1 MYSHKG
7 YRGRRRRPISASTAS
22 LGDILLSIQVPVEL
36 HPALSTE
43 LPRIY
48 QQLDTPH
55 DPPFQSIFRGPTR
68 RRPSAG
74 YAARAQERSL
84 MVKSGVLSILAAL
97 GYPVRWC
104 PFSLTTD
111 QALRDFKIK
120 ESKEWH
126 AFYMRCSYR
135 PPWTPE
141 RHRAFDA
148 AFRERVRLLLM
159 AWRWDAGSLLYG
171 VPFEPCLRRI
181 IELVAANDAY
191 LE

>member
-1 MYSHKG
+1 MHSHKG
-7 YRGRRRRPISASTAS
+7 YRYRGRRPIGASTAS
-22 LGDILLSIQVPVEL
+22 VRDVLFAIPVEL

-43 LPRIY
+43 LPHIY
-48 QQLDTPH
+48 RQLDLPR

-84 MVKSGVLSILAAL
+84 MVKSGVLSILTAL
-97 GYPVRWC
+97 RYPVQRGR
-104 PFSLTTD
+104 PFSLTD
-111 QALRDFKIK
+111 QAVRHFKIE
-120 ESKEWH
+120 ESEQWR

-141 RHRAFDA
+141 RHREFDG
-148 AFRERVRLLLM
+148 AFRGRVQLLLL

-181 IELVAANDAY
+181 IELMAANDAY
-191 LE
+191 LEH